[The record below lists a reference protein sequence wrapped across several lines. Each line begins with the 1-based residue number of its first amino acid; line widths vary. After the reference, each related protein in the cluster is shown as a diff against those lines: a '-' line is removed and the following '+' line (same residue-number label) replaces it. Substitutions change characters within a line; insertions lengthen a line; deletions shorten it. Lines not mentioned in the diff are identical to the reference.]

1 MAIGLAVPQSAVAG
15 PVSAVRER
23 CIAAAAPGETL
34 ARVRNEERRWDC
46 SPEAG
51 RSDAERFFVRF
62 DIPAT
67 GTPPDSLYL
76 RRGALSG
83 VEIAAVDDSGTAIRQ
98 RYAMDDQEPAG
109 IAGMM
114 RLPLPQ
120 TAQRPAAIV
129 AIIDGPA
136 NPRTV
141 PSAFV
146 AQERPGAADMRS
158 YALAALISGMLV
170 LPLMFNVMFY
180 RVLRERFL
188 LWHSALAIAMLVS
201 VSCAS
206 NIALLLL
213 PLTATQVTF
222 GAAIGF
228 ELVGVCALMFARHFI
243 EPGKLHPR
251 IRAAIPAVAVWIG
264 AIGLFHALFPG
275 VYRALQMDIYRLA
288 MLPALGFMIVLL
300 CNALW
305 RRSRAA
311 MFQAIGW
318 FPLLAVAIARQ
329 ASYLIGGVS
338 PVELPTLFYLGC
350 ALEVLGTGLA
360 VADRMITLR
369 RQRDSALDHARSLEE
384 LAVSDPLTGLLNR
397 RGIEPRFA
405 DLREEGFDTMAL
417 IDLDRFKGVNDRF
430 GHQTGDAVLVS
441 CARALQPL
449 AEGRNVIA
457 VRMGGEEFMLLLRG
471 PEAARRAEALRQAI
485 TLRVAR
491 DVVDLDV
498 PLTASMGLIEIPRH
512 GMTAVGFN
520 ELYARADALLYEA
533 KENGRNRGETE
544 KLLLF
549 ALPASERAASA

>member
-1 MAIGLAVPQSAVAG
+1 MPQTAAAG
-15 PVSAVRER
+15 PVSAVQER
-23 CIAAAAPGETL
+23 CIAPGAPGEALTHVWKE
-34 ARVRNEERRWDC
+34 AHRWDC
-46 SPEAG
+46 SPDAG
-51 RSDAERFFVRF
+51 RSDAERSFVRF
-62 DIPAT
+62 AVPAT
-67 GTPPDSLYL
+67 GAVPDSLYL

-83 VEIAAVDDSGTAIRQ
+83 VEIAVVGDTGTAVRQ
-98 RYAMDDQEPAG
+98 RYTMNDQEPAG

-114 RLPLPQ
+114 RLALPQ
-120 TAQRPAAIV
+120 TARRPVAIV
-129 AIIDGPA
+129 AIVDGAA

-146 AQERPGAADMRS
+146 AQEEPGGADMRS
-158 YALAALISGMLV
+158 YALAALICGMLV

-188 LWHSALAIAMLVS
+188 VWHSALAVAMLMA

-213 PLTATQVTF
+213 PLTVKQVTF

-228 ELVGVCALMFARHFI
+228 ELVGVCALMFARNFI

-251 IRAAIPAVAVWIG
+251 ICAAIPAVAVSIG
-264 AIGLFHALFPG
+264 AIGLLHALFPG
-275 VYRALQMDIYRLA
+275 AYRTLQMDVYRLA
-288 MLPALGFMIVLL
+288 MLPALGFIIVLL

-329 ASYLIGGVS
+329 SSFLIGGVS
-338 PVELPTLFYLGC
+338 PIEIPSLFYLGC

-384 LAVSDPLTGLLNR
+384 IAVSDPLTGLLNR

-417 IDLDRFKGVNDRF
+417 IDLDRFKTVNDRF
-430 GHQTGDAVLVS
+430 GHLTGDAVLVS
-441 CARALQPL
+441 CARALQPVG
-449 AEGRNVIA
+449 EGRNVIA

-471 PEAARRAEALRQAI
+471 PEAVRRAEALRQAI
-485 TLRVAR
+485 TVRVAR
-491 DVVDLDV
+491 DVCDLDMPV
-498 PLTASMGLIEIPRH
+498 TASMGLIEMPRD

-533 KENGRNRGETE
+533 KENGRNRAETE
-544 KLLLF
+544 KLVLF
-549 ALPASERAASA
+549 ALPTQGRVATG